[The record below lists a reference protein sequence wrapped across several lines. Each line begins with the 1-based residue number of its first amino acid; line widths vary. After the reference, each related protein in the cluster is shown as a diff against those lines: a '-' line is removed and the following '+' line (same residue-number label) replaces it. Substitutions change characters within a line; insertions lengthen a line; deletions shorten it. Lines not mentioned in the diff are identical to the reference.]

1 MDPFLS
7 KKVLMAPART
17 AINLLL
23 LYGNQDSTGGRT
35 HDSNKADF
43 RQSPIRTDLA
53 LAQLQENAACG
64 QCDKTVEEEIKHWA
78 LVCQNMVRW
87 VTKQ

>member
-7 KKVLMAPART
+7 KQVLMAPART
-17 AINLLL
+17 IINLFLL
-23 LYGNQDSTGGRT
+23 NGNQGSTEGRT

-53 LAQLQENAACG
+53 IAQLQENAACG
-64 QCDKTVEEEIKHWA
+64 QCDKTCIRKSNIGHLCVKIWSGG
-78 LVCQNMVRW
+78 
-87 VTKQ
+87 